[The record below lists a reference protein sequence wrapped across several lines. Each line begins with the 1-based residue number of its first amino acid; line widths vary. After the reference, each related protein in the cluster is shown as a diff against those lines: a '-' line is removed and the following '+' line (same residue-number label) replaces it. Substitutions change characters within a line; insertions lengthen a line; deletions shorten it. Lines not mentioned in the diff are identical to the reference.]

1 MANVRIPNDLHMV
14 MARALLPTVTQWNR
28 VEGRPRTAKFDRS
41 MRAEVRDALWMLTRQ
56 WQLGE
61 FRGDD
66 AGSPVLTQMRV
77 DFTKLTKAK
86 FGEDPVVG
94 LVDDLPLETRVERL
108 HVEMLRDSRSISL
121 DLRLLLGRQ
130 WLSSIAGIGAYAD
143 KYRQR
148 YPIESRDPD
157 LVDNADICAH
167 PGAFA
172 MISALAGRAMDGGAL
187 YLHLLQPGTHA
198 WDGVVVADADKQ
210 ALDDAGDALV
220 SWFDRLISQP
230 PADHD
235 GAWTPDRM
243 EYQFDCSAPTAADKA
258 KVYAATEYAAG
269 QLDWWALDTDR
280 ARTSLEDPAQ
290 PEDTAV
296 IGAQMRTTIPTQLQF
311 DGMPNPR
318 WWAFEDGKV
327 NLGQVSASTTD
338 ITKLLFLEFGLVYS
352 NDWFLTPFT
361 APAGTVITLSG
372 CAVTNNFNE
381 RFWITPA
388 GAGEDDDPQRFTL
401 FTSSVLGQD
410 RQPADTSLLLLP
422 TAPSVIDGP
431 VREEVLLLRDEMANM
446 VWAVER
452 QVLLPDGSTRP
463 GADVGYETRAFY
475 ERLTAGGD
483 PDPQFAADQRY
494 RVMTTVP
501 EHWIPFIPARMP
513 DGDRAI
519 RLQRAKMPRLIEG
532 LPPAA
537 KTVAPLTVLLRH
549 GIDEIP
555 RQPYFLQE
563 DEVPREGA
571 RVVTQF
577 QRTRWRDGR
586 VVVWLGAKKS
596 VGRGEGASGLGFD
609 RLVNPPPTGT
619 E

>member
-1 MANVRIPNDLHMV
+1 MANVRIPTDLHMV

-41 MRAEVRDALWMLTRQ
+41 MRAEVRDALWMFTRQ

-66 AGSPVLTQMRV
+66 AGSPMLTQMRV
-77 DFTKLTKAK
+77 DYTKLTKAK
-86 FGEDPVVG
+86 FGEDAI
-94 LVDDLPLETRVERL
+94 LSIVDDLPIETRVERMR
-108 HVEMLRDSRSISL
+108 VAMLRDKRNISL

-130 WLSSIAGIGAYAD
+130 WLSSIAGIGPYAD

-148 YPIESRDPD
+148 YPIAQPDPD
-157 LVDNADICAH
+157 VAENADICAH
-167 PGAFA
+167 PGVFA

-187 YLHLLQPGTHA
+187 YLHLLESGTHA
-198 WDGVVVADADKQ
+198 WDDVVVAEADKQ
-210 ALDDAGDALV
+210 ALDTAGLALV

-230 PADHD
+230 PPQHD

-243 EYQFDCSAPTAADKA
+243 EYQFDCSAPVDDDKA
-258 KVYAATEYAAG
+258 KVYAATEYAGG

-280 ARTSLEDPAQ
+280 ARTSLEDAT

-318 WWAFEDGKV
+318 WWTFEDGKV

-338 ITKLLFLEFGLVYS
+338 LTKLLFLEFGLVYS

-381 RFWITPA
+381 RCWITPA
-388 GAGEDDDPQRFTL
+388 GAGDDDDPQRFTL
-401 FTSSVLGQD
+401 FTSSVLGDD
-410 RQPADTSLLLLP
+410 RRPADTSLLLLP

-452 QVLLPDGSTRP
+452 QVTLPDGSTRP
-463 GADVGYETRAFY
+463 GIDVGYETRAFY
-475 ERLTAGGD
+475 ERITAAVDND
-483 PDPQFAADQRY
+483 PPFAADQRY

-501 EHWIPFIPARMP
+501 EHWIPFIPARTP
-513 DGDRAI
+513 DGDRTI
-519 RLQRAKMPRLIEG
+519 RLQRAKMQRLIEG
-532 LPPAA
+532 LPDEA
-537 KTVAPLTVLLRH
+537 KRVAPLTSLLRD
-549 GIDEIP
+549 GLDDTP

-586 VVVWLGAKKS
+586 VLVWLGARKT
-596 VGRGEGASGLGFD
+596 VGRGEGASGLEFD
-609 RLVNPPPTGT
+609 RLIDTRPTDKP
-619 E
+619 